1 MSKKNIDSNSSTP
14 LYLQLSE
21 IIRDGIINGVYKV
34 ESQIPSEFELCKIY
48 NVSRTTVR
56 KSIDALAQEGLLIK
70 IHGKGTFVAPPTVR
84 KEKTT
89 GIMGMTKNIEAR
101 GITITKSILGIS
113 IKSPDSSEAEFF
125 NFTEKDPK
133 LIALRRLHIID
144 GQPMC
149 IETIY
154 FTMEYLALLQED
166 FTGSFHSILREK
178 FQIVPTSGYH
188 LFEICFATKEEAS
201 ILEIAYG
208 ASLLMVKDFVYDQNE
223 APLYISKR
231 LHVGSGLKYAISR
244 NETIIQE

>member
-89 GIMGMTKNIEAR
+89 GFMGMTKNIEAM
-101 GITITKSILGIS
+101 GKTIT
-113 IKSPDSSEAEFF
+113 
-125 NFTEKDPK
+125 
-133 LIALRRLHIID
+133 
-144 GQPMC
+144 
-149 IETIY
+149 
-154 FTMEYLALLQED
+154 
-166 FTGSFHSILREK
+166 
-178 FQIVPTSGYH
+178 
-188 LFEICFATKEEAS
+188 
-201 ILEIAYG
+201 
-208 ASLLMVKDFVYDQNE
+208 
-223 APLYISKR
+223 
-231 LHVGSGLKYAISR
+231 
-244 NETIIQE
+244 